1 MWHFCAVAQDSWP
14 GRAGESGFDAHAVYA
29 GDNAVSASGRVN
41 LATDGV
47 RSTLAA
53 LLNRFNLTAAA
64 QSLHNTGTITI
75 TFVCCRYLLYE
86 YSM

>member
-1 MWHFCAVAQDSWP
+1 MWCVVAQDNWP
-14 GRAGESGFDAHAVYA
+14 SRAGESGFDAHAVYA

-64 QSLHNTGTITI
+64 QSLHNAGTIKIEFACLFAT
-75 TFVCCRYLLYE
+75 
-86 YSM
+86 